1 MNPALAQQPG
11 VLRCNLSLPSTR
23 IRLGPISIDGV
34 EALLG
39 VSLAQILDPLM
50 PAPRFSRTTES
61 GGEVEV
67 YPLAIPDGEGA
78 TVPVKR
84 LGSIGF
90 RNFKGYLILVLP
102 AGLAEVMREQLAEE
116 IRNKRAAGPRP
127 ARDPD
132 GALVVEFA
140 IALRPGMRKVVPL
153 GSFGELGVEAA

>member
-1 MNPALAQQPG
+1 MNPDLARRPG

-23 IRLGPISIDGV
+23 LRLGPFNIDGV

-50 PAPRFSRTTES
+50 PAPRFSRTTEL
-61 GGEVEV
+61 GAEVEV

-78 TVPVKR
+78 TVPLKHIGTV
-84 LGSIGF
+84 GF
-90 RNFKGYLILVLP
+90 RNFKGYLILILP
-102 AGLAEVMREQLAEE
+102 VGLAEVMREQLAEE
-116 IRNKRAAGPRP
+116 IRNKRAAGPRA

-132 GALVVEFA
+132 GGLVVEFA
-140 IALRPGMRKVVPL
+140 IALRPGMRKAIPL

>member
-39 VSLAQILDPLM
+39 VSLADILGPLM
-50 PAPRFSRTTES
+50 PAPRFTRTTET
-61 GGEVEV
+61 GGEVDV

-78 TVPVKR
+78 SVPVKHV
-84 LGSIGF
+84 GEIGM
-90 RNFKGYLILVLP
+90 RNYRGYLVLILP
-102 AGLAEVMREQLAEE
+102 AGLAEVMREQLADE

-127 ARDPD
+127 ARGTD
-132 GALVVEFA
+132 GSLVVEFA

-153 GSFGELGVEAA
+153 GTWGELGVEAA

>member
-39 VSLAQILDPLM
+39 VSLTAILDPLM
-50 PAPRFSRTTES
+50 HAPRFSRSTEA
-61 GGEVEV
+61 GGEVDV

-78 TVPVKR
+78 SVPIKR
-84 LGSIGF
+84 IGEVGF
-90 RNFKGYLILVLP
+90 RNFKGYLILILP
-102 AGLAEVMREQLAEE
+102 AGLSEVMREQLAED
-116 IRNKRAAGPRP
+116 IRAKRAAGPRP
-127 ARDPD
+127 AYGAD
-132 GALVVEFA
+132 GGLVVEFA
-140 IALRPGMRKVVPL
+140 IALRPGMRKVIPL